1 MLRAEPYH
9 WRTLMLLLRDREH
22 STLLRRFIEA
32 LTAELVV
39 HGTTVIDAPIS
50 DFFMYGEILLQVEE
64 IELTPATTA
73 YFLFWQ
79 ALHTSYVVTKFVFYT
94 QLWYC
99 GARVTAT
106 VCSRHRRQFHRRS
119 RRHRHPHP
127 GQWAAQAVHHRRPE
141 YQAAQAQAG

>member
-9 WRTLMLLLRDREH
+9 WRSLMLLLRDREH

-79 ALHTSYVVTKFVFYT
+79 ALHTSYVVTKFVFYA
-94 QLWYC
+94 QSWHC
-99 GARVTAT
+99 GTRVTST
-106 VCSRHRRQFHRRS
+106 VCSRPRHQFHRLS
-119 RRHRHPHP
+119 RRHHRPHL
-127 GQWAAQAVHHRRPE
+127 GRWAARVVHLRRPDCQAVL
-141 YQAAQAQAG
+141 AQAG